1 MRAMIFAV
9 AAGLALAACG
19 QQQKSEEPTLTAPDA
34 AVEAPA
40 PAFAPMSA
48 ERTALCSAALEAWKG
63 LGASKPPGG
72 MTVESFGE
80 RAPLL
85 GLRGRELELA
95 DGEGFKAAKAAAE
108 TAWKDKTPADIE
120 AGVAACLAEI
130 KA

>member
-1 MRAMIFAV
+1 MRAMIFAGL
-9 AAGLALAACG
+9 AALALAGCG
-19 QQQKSEEPTLTAPDA
+19 QPQKGEEPKLSAPDA

-48 ERTALCSAALEAWKG
+48 ERTALCAAALEAWKG

-85 GLRGRELELA
+85 GLRGMELELA
-95 DGEGFKAAKAAAE
+95 EGEHFKTAKATAE

-120 AGVAACLAEI
+120 AAVTACLAEI